1 MAGEEKNTG
10 QGEQITLDV
19 PGASSVP
26 DLTNGGP
33 PAPELGDVV
42 VDTAKIDEL
51 MAKRNAA
58 ARAAVEQAED
68 APALTG

>member
-33 PAPELGDVV
+33 PAPELGDVE
-42 VDTAKIDEL
+42 IG
-51 MAKRNAA
+51 
-58 ARAAVEQAED
+58 RAHV
-68 APALTG
+68 